1 MLDTLRRRLLCVASC
16 VLMLSV
22 TLLLAVFLQSSVAV
36 QREAEVTYLQRMSFL
51 LSSQLEKT
59 IDDAPQLL
67 AAYAREMNVACLL
80 TADDGTILYES
91 SAIDMPVL
99 AHDAAQSIGTTP
111 LTDGQP
117 ASTQSGIVSITQNGQ
132 RYELAQA
139 TIVSGDGAQ
148 YSLLLAQETPS
159 LWSLIAP
166 ALPRALLC
174 WCAALVLIVF
184 TTRLLLRRAF
194 APAEAMQR
202 RQKEFVATA
211 AHELKS
217 PLAVIMANAECLSE
231 ESLSQ
236 PAKQHLALI
245 DRECARLAR
254 LGDDLLL
261 LTSIDA
267 GGRQIAK
274 QAVDV
279 DSLLID
285 LYDTYQPLCARSGH
299 PLKLDLPESP
309 LPTIASDAA
318 ALRQILAIFLDNAQ
332 SHTPAG
338 THICIDTKCTA
349 NALLLRIS
357 DDGPG
362 VSPEDA
368 PHLFERFYRADHAHS
383 SKKHSGLGLSIAQA
397 LANAL
402 GASVAYEPAPQ
413 GGKVNDREAGREG
426 PLGGARF
433 ILQIPR

>member
-51 LSSQLEKT
+51 LTSQLEKN

-67 AAYAREMNVACLL
+67 AAYAREMSVSCLL
-80 TADDGTILYES
+80 SADDGTILYES
-91 SAIDMPVL
+91 STIDMPAL
-99 AHDAAQSIGTTP
+99 ARDAAQSIGTTP
-111 LTDGQP
+111 LTD

-148 YSLLLAQETPS
+148 YFLLLAQKAPA

-231 ESLSQ
+231 ERLSQ

-261 LTSIDA
+261 LTSIDT

-274 QAVDV
+274 QTVDV

-285 LYDTYQPLCARSGH
+285 LYDTYQPLCARSDH
-299 PLKLDLPESP
+299 PLRLDLPESP

-362 VSPEDA
+362 VSSEDA

-397 LANAL
+397 LANEL
-402 GASVAYEPAPQ
+402 GASIAYEPALQ
-413 GGKVNDREAGREG
+413 GRAG

>member
-22 TLLLAVFLQSSVAV
+22 TLLLAVSLQSSVAV

-51 LSSQLEKT
+51 LTSQLEKT

-67 AAYAREMNVACLL
+67 ADYAREMSVSCLL
-80 TADDGTILYES
+80 TADDGTVLYES
-91 SAIDMPVL
+91 STIDMPAL

-117 ASTQSGIVSITQNGQ
+117 ANTQSGIVSITQNGQ

-148 YSLLLAQETPS
+148 YSLLLAQEAPA
-159 LWSLIAP
+159 LWSLITP

-174 WCAALVLIVF
+174 WCAALVLIVC
-184 TTRLLLRRAF
+184 TTHLLLRRAF
-194 APAEAMQR
+194 APAETMQR

-261 LTSIDA
+261 LTTIDA

-285 LYDTYQPLCARSGH
+285 LYDAYQPLCAHSDH
-299 PLKLDLPESP
+299 PLRLDLPESP

-362 VSPEDA
+362 VSSEDA

-402 GASVAYEPAPQ
+402 GASVAYEPALQ
-413 GGKVNDREAGREG
+413 GRAG